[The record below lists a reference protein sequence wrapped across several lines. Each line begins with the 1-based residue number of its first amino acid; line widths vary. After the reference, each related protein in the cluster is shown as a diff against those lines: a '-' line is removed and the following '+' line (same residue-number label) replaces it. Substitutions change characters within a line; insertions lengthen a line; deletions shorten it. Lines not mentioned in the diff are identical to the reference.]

1 MKGLLVKDLKF
12 IMLQKNFFAL
22 ILMVVIGMMTFTDD
36 IIFPVAFLCFIVSLF
51 TVTTI
56 SYDDFDNSNM
66 FLFTLPITRHHY
78 VIEKYYLGL
87 LLGGISWVFATVL
100 GMMATLFKGT
110 LAITDFIM
118 IALLILPIMIIIQ
131 VIMIPFQLQFGGDKG
146 RIAMIGVFGALAVI
160 SLIVE
165 KGVKAI
171 FHIDLFHVFNALS
184 TLSAGVFVGGA
195 IVIALVIL
203 FVSLKV
209 SLSIINK
216 KEF

>member
-1 MKGLLVKDLKF
+1 
-12 IMLQKNFFAL
+12 
-22 ILMVVIGMMTFTDD
+22 MVVIGMMTFTDD

-146 RIAMIGVFGALAVI
+146 RIAMIGVFGALALI

-165 KGVKAI
+165 KGVKDI
-171 FHIDLFHVFNALS
+171 FHIDLFQVFNALS
-184 TLSAGVFVGGA
+184 TVSVGVFVVGV
-195 IVIALVIL
+195 IVIALIIL

>member
-146 RIAMIGVFGALAVI
+146 RIAMIGVFGALALI

-171 FHIDLFHVFNALS
+171 FHIDLFQVFNALS
-184 TLSAGVFVGGA
+184 TVSVGVFVVGV
-195 IVIALVIL
+195 IVIALIIL

>member
-146 RIAMIGVFGALAVI
+146 RIAMIGVFGALALI

-165 KGVKAI
+165 KGVKDI
-171 FHIDLFHVFNALS
+171 FHIDLFQVFNALS
-184 TLSAGVFVGGA
+184 TVSVGVFVVGV
-195 IVIALVIL
+195 IVIALIIL